1 MTVSHCFV
9 TLGGMD
15 LPVEHFKSGTFLD
28 LVIDIVLGRAE
39 VVGRIVV
46 KRWMDL
52 FHLCVVPAEETFIFC
67 EVQRDYDII
76 PGFPLSFHGAH
87 HSDGLPPWFLD
98 PPSAFSRS
106 RVARFFARRLDV
118 LKIFLEGSVPFFLH
132 LCQLESFK
140 GLDRGTDVDAVCQ
153 VNGSAERFPGE
164 VFGAF
169 KGSWSGG

>member
-1 MTVSHCFV
+1 MTVSHRFV

-28 LVIDIVLGRAE
+28 LVIDVVLGCAE
-39 VVGRIVV
+39 VVGRVVV

-52 FHLCVVPAEETFIFC
+52 FHLCVVSAKEAFIFC
-67 EVQRDYDII
+67 EVEGDYVII
-76 PGFPLSFHGAH
+76 PRFALSFYGAH

-118 LKIFLEGSVPFFLH
+118 LKVASPPV
-132 LCQLESFK
+132 
-140 GLDRGTDVDAVCQ
+140 
-153 VNGSAERFPGE
+153 
-164 VFGAF
+164 
-169 KGSWSGG
+169 